1 MSERNARLLLDFK
14 KKEPLYETYVKTVD
28 ELVKLRQA
36 HAVLISLIKSNE
48 ISIKQSQGTS
58 SAKIPG
64 SYHPGKRAG
73 RWEDDPEE
81 GIALNDYRGGMGV
94 KI

>member
-28 ELVKLRQA
+28 
-36 HAVLISLIKSNE
+36 AVLISLIKSNE

-81 GIALNDYRGGMGV
+81 GVALNDYRGGMGV